1 MTENK
6 PIAGNVVKVELVHQG
21 EGWPSTEVTIRIA
34 HRSIPYRPERYV
46 HTWRELHEQQSPFTE
61 YELQHFAQYEEDL
74 KEYKAFTDRLD
85 RLHLGP
91 IDLAQEVR
99 EEP

>member
-1 MTENK
+1 
-6 PIAGNVVKVELVHQG
+6 
-21 EGWPSTEVTIRIA
+21 
-34 HRSIPYRPERYV
+34 
-46 HTWRELHEQQSPFTE
+46 
-61 YELQHFAQYEEDL
+61 LQHFAQYEEDL